1 MRADLDL
8 VLSGPLARVE
18 HGAPSRVVEAVVPV
32 TTSLRGKK
40 APKKSSTKPLIL
52 GLGAAALV
60 IAGLVVIL
68 AGKRGEPESL
78 PAFPTDV
85 IVEKTSVLPVQ
96 AATPAP
102 AAKTP
107 EPVAKAE
114 PPKAEPKP
122 AVAPAPPVAMVEKK
136 AEAVAAPTAKPESPP
151 TVAPP
156 TVPTANGQ
164 PPSDPRANLPGLQTR
179 LNGYLTAQQTQL
191 TDLATKYGRGLD
203 SRLNQAADAG
213 DLKLTATYDEE
224 KARVTAHVSS
234 LAAPMADPRAS
245 VSQLPA
251 LQELPGDAPAPPGTR
266 PSRAASG

>member
-1 MRADLDL
+1 MAANPDYRYASAGAVRADLDL

-151 TVAPP
+151 TV
-156 TVPTANGQ
+156 PTANGPHRQ
-164 PPSDPRANLPGLQTR
+164 RPTAFRPAREPARITNPVERLSDGAADTTHRSRDQIRTR
-179 LNGYLTAQQTQL
+179 
-191 TDLATKYGRGLD
+191 
-203 SRLNQAADAG
+203 SRL
-213 DLKLTATYDEE
+213 
-224 KARVTAHVSS
+224 
-234 LAAPMADPRAS
+234 
-245 VSQLPA
+245 PA
-251 LQELPGDAPAPPGTR
+251 
-266 PSRAASG
+266 